1 MYLDCTQGAHDL
13 ALRRD
18 SGCAWPGLST
28 DDQLALGGRRADGYA
43 RHSDRSG
50 QWGIKRVRALRT
62 RIIAGGVAVLAMVL
76 AGCTDTPPPTS
87 PPITGT
93 YSPSPTATTTEDLP
107 GPPGYP
113 FPPEAM
119 EYTEAGA
126 IAFINY
132 YVDLLNQT
140 AETLDSEPIRLL
152 SGQEC
157 FGCEDRIAI
166 YEADL
171 AAGFQY
177 QGGDITLDQSLL
189 APQLRDDIQG
199 GLGARINTGG
209 VGSALTVLDASG
221 APVPDRQYPA
231 YDLSIS
237 VEIAWFP
244 GQLTWKVAALSLVV
258 A

>member
-62 RIIAGGVAVLAMVL
+62 RIIACGIAMLALIL
-76 AGCTDTPPPTS
+76 AGCTDAPPPTS

-93 YSPSPTATTTEDLP
+93 YSPSPTATTEDLP

-126 IAFINY
+126 LAFFNY
-132 YVDLLNQT
+132 YIDLLNKT
-140 AETLDSEPIRLL
+140 REDLDSEPIRLL
-152 SGQEC
+152 AGADC
-157 FGCEDRIAI
+157 FGCERRVEMYDADR
-166 YEADL
+166 
-171 AAGFQY
+171 AAGLQY
-177 QGGDITLDQSLL
+177 DGGITTI
-189 APQLRDDIQG
+189 APDTTSIQLRSDIQG
-199 GLGARINTGG
+199 GAGARINTGG
-209 VGSALTVLDASG
+209 TTSSLDVVDASG
-221 APVPDRQYPA
+221 TPVPGRTYPS
-231 YDLSIS
+231 YDLSMSIS
-237 VEIAWFP
+237 IAWFP
-244 GQLTWKVAALSLVV
+244 AQLTWQVASLSLVV